1 MEFQIEHHAAL
12 FAYLAREALQR
23 CGAAGEG
30 AVREGVRRYGRQRGR
45 RMARRAQRD
54 GEPLNMTSY
63 LLYGE
68 WADREGK
75 NRQELLGLA
84 PYATA
89 CLTCGWCACWQ
100 ELGLLEY
107 GKLYCLDVDKSLVEG
122 FNPDLVLDIHS
133 TLSAGAERCHFVW
146 NGASFD
152 GESAAAFAAKK
163 AAMGEKNQ
171 RDFLYHT
178 ANLLHALGETFAP
191 LLPGASCLLYT
202 SSPAPCSGPRTTT
215 AAWGP
220 PGAARPASP
229 LTAPASG
236 RGPTFST

>member
-1 MEFQIEHHAAL
+1 MDFQIEHHAAL

-23 CGAAGEG
+23 CGAAGEE

-68 WADREGK
+68 WADKEGK
-75 NRQELLGLA
+75 NRQELLGLS

-107 GKLYCLDVDKSLVEG
+107 GKLYCLDVDKSLAEG

-152 GESAAAFAAKK
+152 RESVAAFAAKK

-178 ANLLHALGETFAP
+178 AHLLRAMGDAFAQ
-191 LLPGASCLLYT
+191 LLPGEREAICQGALAAFAGRYGQ
-202 SSPAPCSGPRTTT
+202 PA
-215 AAWGP
+215 AEAVKE
-220 PGAARPASP
+220 AARADFE
-229 LTAPASG
+229 AI
-236 RGPTFST
+236 